1 MGRIEFLPWIS
12 GYDMGKQEL
21 MLSFGLKC
29 ILVFWKWRR
38 KKQALVIKVGML
50 SSGLKYTL
58 QGHSIVLWKTFPV
71 EQQTK
76 LFLPSWL
83 LWYKIWSMSSGVF
96 ASFDSFHLSWWSWQ
110 QCICGGISRE
120 NKLSFSGT
128 LGRVNFSCCHCG
140 RSDKTYVSVFSHLSC
155 LITALLGVFA
165 SYLGVGE
172 TLKNPNVGVKS
183 GTYRQPNL

>member
-1 MGRIEFLPWIS
+1 MKEKEASI
-12 GYDMGKQEL
+12 GYKRG
-21 MLSFGLKC
+21 
-29 ILVFWKWRR
+29 
-38 KKQALVIKVGML
+38 GML
-50 SSGLKYTL
+50 PSGLKWTF

-83 LWYKIWSMSSGVF
+83 LWYEIWSMSSGVF

-128 LGRVNFSCCHCG
+128 LGRVNFFCCLCG
-140 RSDKTYVSVFSHLSC
+140 RSDKTNVSVFSHLSDYC
-155 LITALLGVFA
+155 TSLVFLYHTWVLGKPWKTQTKESKVVLTDTRTSLLCV
-165 SYLGVGE
+165 
-172 TLKNPNVGVKS
+172 
-183 GTYRQPNL
+183 

>member
-1 MGRIEFLPWIS
+1 MNFWLWHGETRINAFFWVEMHPCF
-12 GYDMGKQEL
+12 
-21 MLSFGLKC
+21 
-29 ILVFWKWRR
+29 FWKWRR
-38 KKQALVIKVGML
+38 KMQALVIKVGML

-83 LWYKIWSMSSGVF
+83 LWYEIWSMSSGVF
-96 ASFDSFHLSWWSWQ
+96 ASFESFHLSWWSWQ

-140 RSDKTYVSVFSHLSC
+140 RSDKTNVSVFSHLSDNC
-155 LITALLGVFA
+155 TSLVFLYHTWVLGKPWKTQTKESKVVLTDTRTSLLCV
-165 SYLGVGE
+165 
-172 TLKNPNVGVKS
+172 
-183 GTYRQPNL
+183 